1 MSVSYS
7 YACSQQVVGSGCY
20 VCLNSLDVSNVH
32 NLNNSQWHVVALPQC
47 NHLIH
52 QGCFDHWSS
61 HTRELAAR
69 DVSIDVQ
76 PACPLCK
83 VKVEENH
90 DFQKFLMD
98 CYLKVHQADH
108 DQTPDP
114 SQPLPLSE
122 APEPDNHCDTQSL
135 RVLFDKAVSVDHSDY
150 YFNVSNFPALHQM
163 KNRYGFTLS
172 AKQLDV
178 ILKDAS
184 KKIMFRCLRNMI
196 DTCAANKIRMAFLL
210 RSDDEAS
217 KEKIN
222 DFFRST
228 LGIKGPGK
236 KVIIDF
242 LLEQEILD
250 KESLQ
255 KGFEFYIKLENYP
268 KAAKIHEKH
277 DLHLEHEMLKKALM
291 QAGSESNIS
300 HLSRMTGNSEYF
312 QQVKL
317 EALKTLNERTDSF
330 DNMLELK
337 EAVSA
342 LLVTGISDKSE
353 INKSL
358 RLAVLGNLSY
368 WPIELHQKYGATLEP
383 EFLKEQLEGAKD
395 SCLIK
400 KINSLF
406 DLRADDD
413 ESTEALFTALMRVLT
428 VNYPHCNHLDIERL
442 INRCLNAGI
451 RSQQLVNKALTRAI
465 DMDRYSWAVTL
476 NKSYQAFLDPQTLKD
491 YLLNMLDGCSSGRR
505 YYGGDCLVGR
515 IGRILSFANKEDKQT
530 NEVALSVLN
539 RLLNNSNLSREP
551 EIEGCI
557 NLLLEFNELNAD
569 APQVKR
575 KKIASHTT

>member
-7 YACSQQVVGSGCY
+7 YDCSQQVKGSGCY
-20 VCLNSLDVSNVH
+20 VCLNSLDVSNTY
-32 NLNNSQWHVVALPQC
+32 NLNNPQWHVVALPQC

-90 DFQKFLMD
+90 DFQKFLMA
-98 CYLKVHQADH
+98 CYLEAHQKNH
-108 DQTPDP
+108 DQAPDP
-114 SQPLPLSE
+114 NQPLPLSE

-135 RVLFDKAVSVDHSDY
+135 RVLFDQAVSVDRSDY

-184 KKIMFRCLRNMI
+184 KKFWFRRLRNMI

-210 RSDDEAS
+210 KSDDEAS

-222 DFFRST
+222 DFFKST
-228 LGIKGPGK
+228 LGTDGNGK
-236 KVIIDF
+236 KTIIDF

-255 KGFEFYIKLENYP
+255 KGFEFYIKLKNYP
-268 KAAKIHEKH
+268 KAAEIYEKH
-277 DLHLEHEMLKKALM
+277 DLHLEYEMLKKALM

-300 HLSRMTGNSEYF
+300 HLSRMVGNGQYF

-317 EALKTLNERTDSF
+317 EALKTLNERTDAF
-330 DNMLELK
+330 DNILELK

-342 LLVTGISDKSE
+342 LLVTGISDQSE

-358 RLAVLGNLSY
+358 RLAVLGNLPR
-368 WPIELHQKYGATLEP
+368 WPVELHRKFGATLEP
-383 EFLKEQLEGAKD
+383 QFLKEQLEGTKD

-406 DLRADDD
+406 ELRANDE

-428 VNYPHCNHLDIERL
+428 VNYPHCNHLDIEEL
-442 INRCLNAGI
+442 INRCLDGGI
-451 RSQQLVNKALTRAI
+451 WSQQLVNKALTRAI
-465 DMDRYSWAVTL
+465 DMDRYPWAVTL

-491 YLLNMLDGCSSGRR
+491 YLLNMLDGYSSGRR
-505 YYGGDCLVGR
+505 DYGGDCLVGHV
-515 IGRILSFANKEDKQT
+515 GKILSFANKKDKQT
-530 NEVALSVLN
+530 NEVALSVLD
-539 RLLNNSNLSREP
+539 RLLKNSNLSQEP
-551 EIEGCI
+551 EIEGCV
-557 NLLLEFNELNAD
+557 NLLLEFNELNTD
-569 APQVKR
+569 SPEVKR

>member
-7 YACSQQVVGSGCY
+7 YTCSQQVVGSGCY
-20 VCLNSLDVSNVH
+20 VCLNSLDVSNTY
-32 NLNNSQWHVVALPQC
+32 NLNNPQWHVVALPQC

-69 DVSIDVQ
+69 DVRIDVQ
-76 PACPLCK
+76 PACPLCT

-98 CYLKVHQADH
+98 RYLKAHQAEH
-108 DQTPDP
+108 GQAPDP
-114 SQPLPLSE
+114 MQPLPLSE
-122 APEPDNHCDTQSL
+122 TPDPDNHCDTQSL
-135 RVLFDKAVSVDHSDY
+135 RVLFDKAVSVDRSDY

-163 KNRYGFTLS
+163 KNRYGFTLN

-184 KKIMFRCLRNMI
+184 KKFRFSRLSTMI
-196 DTCAANKIRMAFLL
+196 DICAANKIRMAFLL

-222 DFFRST
+222 DFFKST
-228 LGIKGPGK
+228 LGINGNGK

-268 KAAKIHEKH
+268 KAAEIYEKH
-277 DLHLEHEMLKKALM
+277 DLHLEHKMLKKALM
-291 QAGSESNIS
+291 QARSESNIS
-300 HLSRMTGNSEYF
+300 HLSRMAGNDQYF

-330 DNMLELK
+330 DNMFELK

-358 RLAVLGNLSY
+358 RLAVLGNLPG
-368 WPIELHQKYGATLEP
+368 WPIDLKNKYGATLEP
-383 EFLKEQLEGAKD
+383 QFLKEQLEGTKD

-406 DLRADDD
+406 DLRANDD

-442 INRCLNAGI
+442 INRCLDGGI
-451 RSQQLVNKALTRAI
+451 WSQQLVNKALTRAI
-465 DMDRYSWAVTL
+465 DMDRYPWAVTL

-491 YLLNMLDGCSSGRR
+491 YLLKALDGCSSSSRS
-505 YYGGDCLVGR
+505 YGGDCLVGR
-515 IGRILSFANKEDKQT
+515 VGKILSFANKKDKQT
-530 NEVALSVLN
+530 NEVALYVLN
-539 RLLNNSNLSREP
+539 TLLSNSHLSQEP
-551 EIEGCI
+551 EIQGCI
-557 NLLLEFNELNAD
+557 DLLLEFNELNAD
-569 APQVKR
+569 SPQVKR